1 MKLDLNKLNLNK
13 EKYIIIGVSAG
24 PDSMALLHYLKN
36 HVSTQIICAH
46 INHNV
51 RKESKE
57 EEEFLKNYCL
67 NNNIIFEVMKI
78 EKYNGKN
85 FEAEAR
91 EKRYNFY
98 FKLLKKYSCK
108 YLFLAH
114 HGDDLIETIL
124 MKIARGSN
132 LEGYAGIKKISLFR
146 NEYYIV
152 RPLLNYTKSDILD
165 YLKNNNIKYYIDKT
179 NKDTTYTR
187 NRYRKYILPF
197 LKKEDINIHKNF
209 LKYSE
214 TLLEYDNYIKK
225 ETKNIANK
233 IYKNQSLHI
242 IEFNK
247 LENFMKKNIL
257 YYILNNLYNNIPN
270 IVTEKHINN
279 ILNLTNSNNGNRSLN
294 LPKGIVILK
303 QYDYLIFKQNEN
315 NYNYNYNYKMK
326 LKQNNIINNHII
338 EIINN
343 TDNDGNN
350 ICRIDSNDIKL
361 PLYIRNKKDGDF
373 IEVLGLNGKKKVKDI
388 FIEKK
393 IPIKDR
399 NSYPLLVDSED
410 NILWVPNLKKS
421 KFNKKKEEKYDIIL
435 RYYERE
441 DEINE

>member
-1 MKLDLNKLNLNK
+1 MNLDLNRFEK
-13 EKYIIIGVSAG
+13 EKAIIIGVSAG
-24 PDSMALLHYLKN
+24 PDSMALLHYVKN
-36 HVSTQIICAH
+36 NVNTQIICAH
-46 INHNV
+46 INHNI

-98 FKLLKKYSCK
+98 FKLLKKYNCK

-124 MKIARGSN
+124 MKIVRGSN
-132 LEGYAGIKKISLFR
+132 LEGYAGIKKISLFK
-146 NEYYIV
+146 NKYYIV
-152 RPLLNYTKSDILD
+152 RPLLNYTKNDILN

-197 LKKEDINIHKNF
+197 LKKEDVNVHKKF

-225 ETKNIANK
+225 QAKNIVNK

-242 IEFNK
+242 TSFNK

-257 YYILNNLYNNIPN
+257 YYILNNLYNNLPN

-279 ILNLTNSNNGNRSLN
+279 ILNLINSNNNNKSLN
-294 LPKGIVILK
+294 LPKGTVVVK
-303 QYDYLIFKQNEN
+303 QYNYIIFKKRENKKNN
-315 NYNYNYNYKMK
+315 NYK
-326 LKQNNIINNHII
+326 LEITKNNIINNHVI

-343 TDNDGNN
+343 TNNDGNN
-350 ICRIDSNDIKL
+350 ICRINSNDIKL
-361 PLYIRNKKDGDF
+361 PLYIRNKKNGDF
-373 IEVLGLNGKKKVKDI
+373 MEVLGLNGKKKVKDI

-393 IPIKDR
+393 IPIQDR

-441 DEINE
+441 DETNE

>member
-1 MKLDLNKLNLNK
+1 MKLDLNKLNLDN
-13 EKYIIIGVSAG
+13 EKYIIVGVSAG
-24 PDSMALLHYLKN
+24 PDSMALLHYLMKHTN
-36 HVSTQIICAH
+36 TKIICAH

-78 EKYNGKN
+78 DKYNGKN

-91 EKRYNFY
+91 EKRYDFY
-98 FKLLKKYSCK
+98 YKLLKKYNCK

-132 LEGYAGIKKISLFR
+132 LEGYAGIKKISLFK

-179 NKDTTYTR
+179 NADTTYTR

-197 LKKEDINIHKNF
+197 LKEEDINIHKKF

-214 TLLEYDNYIKK
+214 TLLEYDNFIKK
-225 ETKNIANK
+225 ETKNIVSK
-233 IYKNQSLHI
+233 IYKDNILNI
-242 IEFNK
+242 NDYNK
-247 LENFMKKNIL
+247 LDNFMKKNIL
-257 YYILNNLYNNIPN
+257 YYILNNLYENKPN
-270 IVTEKHINN
+270 IITEKHINN
-279 ILNLTNSNNGNRSLN
+279 IIKLINSNKNNSSLN
-294 LPKGIVILK
+294 IPKGFIVLK
-303 QYDYLIFKQNEN
+303 EYNHLIFIKKNVKN
-315 NYNYNYNYKMK
+315 NDKYKIK
-326 LKQNNIINNHII
+326 LDKNNVVNKHII
-338 EIINN
+338 KIITN
-343 TDNDGNN
+343 TNDDGNN
-350 ICRIDSNDIKL
+350 ICRINSKEVKM
-361 PLYIRNKKDGDF
+361 PLYIRNKNDGDY
-373 IEVLGLNGKKKVKDI
+373 IEILGLNGKRKVKDI

-393 IPIKDR
+393 IPVNDR
-399 NSYPLLVDSED
+399 NNYPLLVDSED

-441 DEINE
+441 GKINE

>member
-1 MKLDLNKLNLNK
+1 MKLDLNELNLDN
-13 EKYIIIGVSAG
+13 EKYIIVGVSAG
-24 PDSMALLHYLKN
+24 PDSMALLHYLMKYLDTKI
-36 HVSTQIICAH
+36 VCAH

-67 NNNIIFEVMKI
+67 NNNVIFEVMKI
-78 EKYNGKN
+78 DKYNGKN

-91 EKRYNFY
+91 EKRYDFY
-98 FKLLKKYSCK
+98 FKLLKKYNCK

-146 NEYYIV
+146 NQYYIV

-179 NKDTTYTR
+179 NTDTTYTR

-197 LKKEDINIHKNF
+197 LKEEDINIHKKF
-209 LKYSE
+209 LKYSQ
-214 TLLEYDNYIKK
+214 TLLEYDNFIKK
-225 ETKNIANK
+225 ETKNIVSK
-233 IYKNQSLHI
+233 IYKDNILNINDFNQLD
-242 IEFNK
+242 
-247 LENFMKKNIL
+247 NFMKKNIL
-257 YYILNNLYNNIPN
+257 YYILNNLYENKPN
-270 IVTEKHINN
+270 IITEKHINN
-279 ILNLTNSNNGNRSLN
+279 IIKLINSNKNNSSLN
-294 LPKGIVILK
+294 IPKGFIVLK
-303 QYDYLIFKQNEN
+303 EYNHLIFMKKDVKN
-315 NYNYNYNYKMK
+315 NDKYKIK
-326 LKQNNIINNHII
+326 LDKNNVVNKHII
-338 EIINN
+338 KIITN
-343 TDNDGNN
+343 TNDDGNN
-350 ICRIDSNDIKL
+350 ICRINSKEVKM
-361 PLYIRNKKDGDF
+361 PLYIRNKNDGDY
-373 IEVLGLNGKKKVKDI
+373 IEILGLNGKRKVKDI

-393 IPIKDR
+393 IPVNDR
-399 NSYPLLVDSED
+399 NNYPLLVDSED

-441 DEINE
+441 GKINE

>member
-1 MKLDLNKLNLNK
+1 MKLDLNELNLDN
-13 EKYIIIGVSAG
+13 EKYIIVGVSAG
-24 PDSMALLHYLKN
+24 PDSMALLHYLMKHTN
-36 HVSTQIICAH
+36 IKIVCAH

-78 EKYNGKN
+78 DKYNGKN

-91 EKRYNFY
+91 EKRYDFY
-98 FKLLKKYSCK
+98 YKLLKKYNCK

-132 LEGYAGIKKISLFR
+132 LEGYAGIKKISLFK
-146 NEYYIV
+146 NEYYMV
-152 RPLLNYTKSDILD
+152 RPLLNYTKNDILD

-179 NKDTTYTR
+179 NADTTYTR

-197 LKKEDINIHKNF
+197 LKEEDINIHKKF

-214 TLLEYDNYIKK
+214 TLLEYDNFIKK
-225 ETKNIANK
+225 ETKNIVSK
-233 IYKNQSLHI
+233 IYKDNVLNI
-242 IEFNK
+242 NDFNK
-247 LENFMKKNIL
+247 LDNFMKKNIL
-257 YYILNNLYNNIPN
+257 YYILNNLYENKPN
-270 IVTEKHINN
+270 IITEKHINN
-279 ILNLTNSNNGNRSLN
+279 IIKLINSNKNNSSLN
-294 LPKGIVILK
+294 IPKGFIVLK
-303 QYDYLIFKQNEN
+303 E
-315 NYNYNYNYKMK
+315 YNYIIFMKKDVKNNDKYKIK
-326 LKQNNIINNHII
+326 LDKNNVVNKHII
-338 EIINN
+338 KIITN
-343 TDNDGNN
+343 TNDDGNN
-350 ICRIDSNDIKL
+350 ICRINSKEVKL
-361 PLYIRNKKDGDF
+361 PLYIRNKNDGDY
-373 IEVLGLNGKKKVKDI
+373 IEILGLNGKRKVKDI

-393 IPIKDR
+393 IPVNNR
-399 NSYPLLVDSED
+399 NNYPLLVDSED

-441 DEINE
+441 GKINE

>member
-1 MKLDLNKLNLNK
+1 MKLDLNKLNLDN
-13 EKYIIIGVSAG
+13 EKYIIVGVSAG
-24 PDSMALLHYLKN
+24 PDSMALLHYLMKHTN
-36 HVSTQIICAH
+36 TKIICAH

-78 EKYNGKN
+78 DKYNGKN

-91 EKRYNFY
+91 EKRYDFY
-98 FKLLKKYSCK
+98 YKLLKKYNCK

-132 LEGYAGIKKISLFR
+132 LEGYAGIKKISLFK

-179 NKDTTYTR
+179 NADTTYTR

-197 LKKEDINIHKNF
+197 LKEEDINIHKKF

-214 TLLEYDNYIKK
+214 TLLEYDNFIKK
-225 ETKNIANK
+225 DTKNIVSK
-233 IYKNQSLHI
+233 IYKDNVLNI
-242 IEFNK
+242 NDYNK
-247 LENFMKKNIL
+247 LDNFMKKNIL
-257 YYILNNLYNNIPN
+257 YYILNNLYENKPN
-270 IVTEKHINN
+270 IITEKHINN
-279 ILNLTNSNNGNRSLN
+279 IIKLINSNKNNSSLN
-294 LPKGIVILK
+294 IPKGFIVLK
-303 QYDYLIFKQNEN
+303 EYNYLIFMKKDVKN
-315 NYNYNYNYKMK
+315 NDKYKIK
-326 LKQNNIINNHII
+326 LDKNNVVNKHII
-338 EIINN
+338 KIITN
-343 TDNDGNN
+343 TNDDGNN
-350 ICRIDSNDIKL
+350 ICRINSKEVKM
-361 PLYIRNKKDGDF
+361 PLYIRNKNDGDY
-373 IEVLGLNGKKKVKDI
+373 IEILGLNGKRKVKDI

-393 IPIKDR
+393 IPVNDR
-399 NSYPLLVDSED
+399 NNYPLLVDSED

-441 DEINE
+441 GKINE

>member
-1 MKLDLNKLNLNK
+1 MKLQLKSLNLDN
-13 EKYIIIGVSAG
+13 ENYIVIGVSAG
-24 PDSMALLHYLKN
+24 PDSMALLHYLKEHIN
-36 HVSTQIICAH
+36 SKIICAH

-51 RKESKE
+51 RKESAKE
-57 EEEFLKNYCL
+57 EKFLEDYCL
-67 NNNIIFEVMKI
+67 NNNIIFEKMKI
-78 EKYNGKN
+78 EKYSGKN

-98 FKLLKKYSCK
+98 FEVLKKYHCK

-114 HGDDLIETIL
+114 HGDDLIETVL

-132 LEGYAGIKKISLFR
+132 LEGYAGIKKLSLFK
-146 NEYYIV
+146 NKYYIV
-152 RPLLNYTKSDILD
+152 RPLLNYTKKDILN
-165 YLKNNNIKYYIDKT
+165 YLENNNVKYYIDKS
-179 NKDTTYTR
+179 NKDTAYTR

-197 LKKEDINIHKNF
+197 LKKEDVNIHKKF

-225 ETKNIANK
+225 ETKNIVDN
-233 IYKNQSLHI
+233 IYKKNMLNI
-242 IEFNK
+242 TEFNK
-247 LENFMKKNIL
+247 LEKFMKKNIL
-257 YYILNNLYNNIPN
+257 YYILNSLYNNVPN
-270 IVTEKHINN
+270 IVTEKHVNN
-279 ILNLTNSNNGNRSLN
+279 IIKLIDSNNSNGSLN
-294 LPKGIVILK
+294 LPKKIKILK
-303 QYDYLIFKQNEN
+303 QYDYLIFKEHENEK
-315 NYNYNYNYKMK
+315 NYDYKIE
-326 LKQNNIINNHII
+326 LKQNNTINNHVI

-350 ICRIDSNDIKL
+350 ICRINSKDIKL

-373 IEVLGLNGKKKVKDI
+373 IEVLGLNGKKKVKEI

-393 IPIKDR
+393 IPTKDR
-399 NSYPLLVDSED
+399 NSYPILVDSND

-435 RYYERE
+435 KYYERE